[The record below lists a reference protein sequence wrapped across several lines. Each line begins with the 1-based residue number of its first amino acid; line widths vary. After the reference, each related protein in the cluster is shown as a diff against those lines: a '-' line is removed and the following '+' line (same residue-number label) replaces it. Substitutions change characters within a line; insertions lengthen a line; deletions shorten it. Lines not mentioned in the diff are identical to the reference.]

1 VQDIIPIVQD
11 GVAGYLTRAHGRIR
25 TPIATER
32 NMRRDKCNGWR
43 FIPRIA
49 GGAVATAQ
57 QPAMAA
63 ALPFVASAH
72 EHVEPAF
79 TLTSALGAA
88 TVPFNPQDIPAYGYL
103 RSIFLEVSVAG
114 PSAGTIAADGPWNIL
129 SSVVMQDVNGA
140 NIVGPID
147 GYALYIANLL
157 GGYANRSNPQDSP
170 LYSITTP
177 YLPTFGIR
185 VPVEVSRQDGFGSL
199 ANQNAS
205 ANYKLSLT
213 LNTSLAAFPTL
224 TGTATVTI
232 RAWLEAWT
240 LPAPVSNQGI
250 PQAQAPP
257 LLGSGQ
263 YWSSRTQSVLVGS
276 NTVGLTRV
284 GNYIRAIGFI
294 GRDASNVRTNASL
307 PDPFQFNWD
316 GMSIVNTSQNYMRQ
330 KLYEGTNGVVTLPT
344 GVLAL
349 LYDTGGA
356 AGDIGNDPSTLW
368 LPTMQSSRL
377 EIAGTWAGAGSM
389 QVLTNEI
396 APVDADQ
403 ATRFQVPNGSGAY
416 AANVPPTTQAA

>member
-1 VQDIIPIVQD
+1 VQNYYPIVQD
-11 GVAGYLTRAHGRIR
+11 GVPGFLVRKHGRA
-25 TPIATER
+25 PLATSR
-32 NMRRDKCNGWR
+32 ALDRAKCNGYR
-43 FIPRIA
+43 FVPQIA
-49 GGAVATAQ
+49 GGAVAQ

-63 ALPFVASAH
+63 ALPFVAASH

-79 TLTSALGAA
+79 TLSSALGAA

-103 RSIFLEVSVAG
+103 RNIYPGGRRHRPVGGDHRGGRTVEHPLVRRHAG
-114 PSAGTIAADGPWNIL
+114 RERREHRRPHRRVRAVRGEPARRVRQPAEPAGLPAVQHRHTVP
-129 SSVVMQDVNGA
+129 
-140 NIVGPID
+140 
-147 GYALYIANLL
+147 
-157 GGYANRSNPQDSP
+157 
-170 LYSITTP
+170 
-177 YLPTFGIR
+177 PTFGIR

-213 LNTSLAAFPTL
+213 LNTAAAAFPTL

-232 RAWLEAWT
+232 KGWLEAWT
-240 LPAPVSNQGI
+240 LPAPVSNQGV

-263 YWSSRTQSVLVGS
+263 YWSARTQSVLVGA
-276 NTVGLTRV
+276 NTVGMTRV
-284 GNYIRAIGFI
+284 GNYIRAFGFI
-294 GRDASNVRTNASL
+294 GRDASGVRTNASL

-316 GMSIVNTSQNYMRQ
+316 GMSIINTSQNYMRQ
-330 KLYEGTNGVVTLPT
+330 KLYESTNGTVTLPT

-349 LYDTGGA
+349 LFDTGGA

-377 EIAGTWAGAGSM
+377 ELTGTWAGAGSV

-416 AANVPPTTQAA
+416 AANVPPTTTQA

>member
-1 VQDIIPIVQD
+1 VNDIIPIIQD
-11 GVAGYLTRAHGRIR
+11 GVPGYLTRRHTGRA
-25 TPIATER
+25 PVATTR
-32 NMRRDKCNGWR
+32 ALNRAKCNGYR

-49 GGAVATAQ
+49 GGAVAAAQ
-57 QPAMAA
+57 QPAVSA
-63 ALPFVASAH
+63 ALPFVAAAH

-79 TLTSALGAA
+79 TLTSAMGAT
-88 TVPFNPQDIPAYGYL
+88 TVAFNPQDIPAYGYL

-114 PSAGTIAADGPWNIL
+114 PTAGTSAADNPWNIL
-129 SSVVMQDVNGA
+129 SSVVLQDVNGA

-147 GYALYIANLL
+147 GYALYVANLL
-157 GGYANRSNPQDSP
+157 GGYANRQNPLDSP
-170 LYSITTP
+170 LYNVATA

-199 ANQNAS
+199 ANAS

-213 LNTSLAAFPTL
+213 LNTATAAFPTL

-263 YWSSRTQSVLVGS
+263 YWSARTQSVLVGS

-284 GNYIRAIGFI
+284 GNYIRGLGFI
-294 GRDASNVRTNASL
+294 GRDASGVRTNASL

-330 KLYEGTNGVVTLPT
+330 KLYESTNGTVTLPT

-349 LYDTGGA
+349 LFNTGGA

-377 EIAGTWAGAGSM
+377 EVTGTWAGAGAM

>member
-1 VQDIIPIVQD
+1 MLDMYPIIQNGTP
-11 GVAGYLTRAHGRIR
+11 GYLVRKHGRVHCPTASAR
-25 TPIATER
+25 GR
-32 NMRRDKCNGWR
+32 QRDKCNGYR
-43 FIPRIA
+43 FMPRIA
-49 GGAVATAQ
+49 GGAVAAAQ
-57 QPAMAA
+57 QPAVAA
-63 ALPFVASAH
+63 ALPFVAAAH

-79 TLTSALGAA
+79 TLSSAMGAA
-88 TVPFNPQDIPAYGYL
+88 AVPFNPQDVPAYGYL
-103 RSIFLEVSVAG
+103 RSLFLEVTVTG
-114 PSAGTIAADGPWNIL
+114 PTAGTLTPDAPWNIL

-147 GYALYIANLL
+147 GYALYVANLL

-170 LYSITTP
+170 LYNVATQFTP
-177 YLPTFGIR
+177 SFGIR
-185 VPVEVSRQDGFGSL
+185 IPIEVSRQDGFGAL

-213 LNTSLAAFPTL
+213 LNTAAAVFSGL

-232 RAWLEAWT
+232 KGWLEAWT
-240 LPAPVSNQGI
+240 LPAPVSNQGV

-263 YWSSRTQSVLVGS
+263 YWSSRTQSVLVGN

-284 GNYIRAIGFI
+284 GNYIRCLGFI
-294 GRDASNVRTNASL
+294 GRDNSGARTNASL

-316 GMSIVNTSQNYMRQ
+316 GMSIINTSQNYMRQ
-330 KLYEGTNGVVTLPT
+330 KLYENTNGVVALPT

-356 AGDIGNDPSTLW
+356 AGDVGNDPSTLW

-377 EIAGTWAGAGSM
+377 EVTGTWAGAGSM

>member
-1 VQDIIPIVQD
+1 VQNYYPIVQD
-11 GVAGYLTRAHGRIR
+11 GVPGFLVRKHGRA
-25 TPIATER
+25 PLATSR
-32 NMRRDKCNGWR
+32 ALDRAKCNGYR
-43 FIPRIA
+43 FVPQIA
-49 GGAVATAQ
+49 GGAVAQ

-63 ALPFVASAH
+63 ALPFVAASH

-79 TLTSALGAA
+79 TLSSALGAA

-103 RSIFLEVSVAG
+103 RNIYLEVAVTG

-129 SSVVMQDVNGA
+129 SSVAMQDVNGA

-147 GYALYIANLL
+147 GYALYVANLL
-157 GGYANRSNPQDSP
+157 GGYANRQNPQDSP
-170 LYSITTP
+170 LYSIATP

-213 LNTSLAAFPTL
+213 LNTAAAAFPTL

-232 RAWLEAWT
+232 KGWLEAWT
-240 LPAPVSNQGI
+240 LPAPVSNQGV

-263 YWSSRTQSVLVGS
+263 YWSARTQSVLVGA
-276 NTVGLTRV
+276 NTVGMTRV
-284 GNYIRAIGFI
+284 GNYIRAFGFI
-294 GRDASNVRTNASL
+294 GRDASGVRTNASL

-316 GMSIVNTSQNYMRQ
+316 GMSIINTSQNYMRQ
-330 KLYEGTNGVVTLPT
+330 KLYESTNGTVTLPT
-344 GVLAL
+344 GVLGL
-349 LYDTGGA
+349 LFDTGGA

-377 EIAGTWAGAGSM
+377 ELTGTWAGAGST

-416 AANVPPTTQAA
+416 AANVPPTTTQA

>member
-1 VQDIIPIVQD
+1 VQDYFPIVQD
-11 GVAGYLTRAHGRIR
+11 GVPGVLVKRHGKPPVPTARALNR
-25 TPIATER
+25 A
-32 NMRRDKCNGWR
+32 KCNGYR

-49 GGAVATAQ
+49 GGAVAMAQ

-63 ALPFVASAH
+63 ALPFTAAAH

-79 TLTSALGAA
+79 TLSSALGAG
-88 TVPFNPQDIPAYGYL
+88 TVAFNPQDIPAYGYL

-114 PSAGTIAADGPWNIL
+114 ATAGTLAADGPWNIFQSIVL
-129 SSVVMQDVNGA
+129 QDVNGA

-147 GYALYIANLL
+147 GYALYVANLL
-157 GGYANRSNPQDSP
+157 GGYSNRQNLVDSP
-170 LYSITTP
+170 LYSVATP
-177 YLPTFGIR
+177 YLPTFGLR

-213 LNTSLAAFPTL
+213 LNTATAAFPTL
-224 TGTATVTI
+224 TGTNTVTI

-240 LPAPVSNQGI
+240 LPAPVSNQGV

-263 YWSSRTQSVLVGS
+263 YWSARTQSVLIGA

-284 GNYIRAIGFI
+284 GNYIRALGFI
-294 GRDASNVRTNASL
+294 GRDASGVRTNASL

-316 GMSIVNTSQNYMRQ
+316 GMSIANTSQNYMRQ
-330 KLYEGTNGVVTLPT
+330 KLYEATNGVLALPT

-349 LYDTGGA
+349 LFDTGGS

>member
-1 VQDIIPIVQD
+1 MQDYYPIMQD
-11 GVAGYLTRAHGRIR
+11 GVPGLLVRRHGVAKL
-25 TPIATER
+25 ATER
-32 NMRRDKCNGWR
+32 NMRRAKCNGYR
-43 FIPRIA
+43 FMPTMA
-49 GGAVATAQ
+49 GGATHVSAQ

-63 ALPFVASAH
+63 ALPFVAAAH

-79 TLTSALGAA
+79 TLSGNLGAA

-103 RSIFLEVSVAG
+103 RSIFLEVAVTG
-114 PSAGTIAADGPWNIL
+114 PSAGTATADNPWNIL
-129 SSVVMQDVNGA
+129 QSVVLQDVNGA

-147 GYALYIANLL
+147 GYALYVANLL
-157 GGYANRSNPQDSP
+157 GGYANRQNLVDSP
-170 LYSITTP
+170 LFSTATA
-177 YLPTFGIR
+177 YLPTFGLR

-205 ANYKLSLT
+205 ANYKLSVT
-213 LNTSLAAFPTL
+213 LNTQAAAFGSL

-232 RAWLEAWT
+232 RGWLEAWT
-240 LPAPVSNQGI
+240 LPAPVSNQGV

-263 YWSSRTQSVLVGS
+263 YWSSRTQSVAIGA
-276 NTVGLTRV
+276 NTVGMTRV
-284 GNYIRAIGFI
+284 GNYIRAFGFI
-294 GRDASNVRTNASL
+294 GRDASGVRTNASL

-316 GMSIVNTSQNYMRQ
+316 GMSIINTSQNYMRQ
-330 KLYEGTNGVVTLPT
+330 KLYENTNGTLALPV

-349 LYDTGGA
+349 LYDTGGS

-377 EIAGTWAGAGSM
+377 ELTGTWAGAGSV
-389 QVLTNEI
+389 QVMTNEI

>member
-1 VQDIIPIVQD
+1 MHDIYPIVQD
-11 GVAGYLTRAHGRIR
+11 GVPGFLTRRHGRA
-25 TPIATER
+25 PLATHR
-32 NMRRDKCNGWR
+32 ALQRATCNGFR
-43 FIPRIA
+43 FVPTIG
-49 GGAVATAQ
+49 GGAAVAQ
-57 QPAMAA
+57 QPAMAT
-63 ALPFVASAH
+63 ALPFVAAAH

-79 TLTSALGAA
+79 TLSSPLGAA

-103 RSIFLEVSVAG
+103 RSVFLEVAVTG
-114 PSAGTIAADGPWNIL
+114 PSAGTAAADNPWNIL
-129 SSVVMQDVNGA
+129 QSVAFQDVNGA

-157 GGYANRSNPQDSP
+157 GGYSNRQNLVDSP
-170 LYSITTP
+170 LYSTATA
-177 YLPTFGIR
+177 YLPTFGLR
-185 VPVEVSRQDGFGSL
+185 VPLEVSRQDGFGSL

-213 LNTSLAAFPTL
+213 LNTATAAFPTL

-232 RAWLEAWT
+232 RGWLEAWT
-240 LPAPVSNQGI
+240 LPAPVSNQGV
-250 PQAQAPP
+250 PQAQGPP

-263 YWSSRTQSVLVGS
+263 YWSSRSQSVSIGA
-276 NTVGLTRV
+276 NTVGMTRV
-284 GNYIRAIGFI
+284 GNYVRALGFI

-316 GMSIVNTSQNYMRQ
+316 GMSIINTSQNYMRQ
-330 KLYEGTNGVVTLPT
+330 KLYEATNGVLTLPT

-349 LYDTGGA
+349 LFDVGGA

-377 EIAGTWAGAGSM
+377 ELTGTWAGAGSV